1 MTMHAYEN
9 RILVVTAKRPGFRR
23 AGRAWPAERT
33 EAPAADFRP
42 DQVEA
47 ILADPMLV
55 ARLEDAPEPA
65 DAPRPAAEIHETL
78 LDVFPG
84 LDQAK
89 DFTRDGTPKAK
100 SVERI
105 AGFAIPAATI
115 ATSWA
120 AFQAMKENDGPGGSD
135 DGNDGDNEGGGG
147 S

>member
-1 MTMHAYEN
+1 MHAYEN

-33 EAPAADFRP
+33 EAPATNFRP

-55 ARLEDAPEPA
+55 VHLEDAPAPA
-65 DAPRPAAEIHETL
+65 DPPMTETEIHEKL

-120 AFQAMKENDGPGGSD
+120 AFRAMKEGDGQGGSD
-135 DGNDGDNEGGGG
+135 GGNAGGGG